1 MEDDY
6 RGAVRFEL
14 ELKGGTANKAC
25 YVVYNAV
32 DRAEAIGSIV
42 REHFRSKGVIVPGE
56 SGAGYVIPRGNPMQ
70 PDVEVKLRWL
80 REGVSPTVRLLI
92 EKVGIEPV
100 VSALFAGT
108 SGYLDRDE
116 LLSRIALA
124 MSS

>member
-6 RGAVRFEL
+6 RGAVRFEV
-14 ELKGGTANKAC
+14 EFKGGAANKAC
-25 YVVYNAV
+25 YVVYNAI

-56 SGAGYVIPRGNPMQ
+56 SGAGYVIPRGNPTP

-92 EKVGIEPV
+92 EKVGVEPV
-100 VSALFAGT
+100 VSALFSET